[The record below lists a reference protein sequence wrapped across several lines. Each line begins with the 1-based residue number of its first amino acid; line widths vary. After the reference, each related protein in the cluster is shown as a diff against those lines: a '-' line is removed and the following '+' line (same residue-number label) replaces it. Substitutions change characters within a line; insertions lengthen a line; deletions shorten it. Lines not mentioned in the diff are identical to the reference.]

1 MRPQPDNPA
10 LDKIAHNLRAA
21 VLAGDHAKA
30 RGVSA
35 EYVEAL
41 RRHWMRLAPS
51 ERAGSELPKLSLE
64 LLAWAREMTIVQ
76 RAMAGEQLRIAA
88 EAGRY
93 QMARARYLQS
103 AALGAR

>member
-1 MRPQPDNPA
+1 MPQPQDN
-10 LDKIAHNLRAA
+10 LAHQLRAA

-30 RGVSA
+30 TRVSA

-41 RRHWMRLAPS
+41 RRHWMTLAPA
-51 ERAGSELPKLSLE
+51 ERAASQLPKLSLE

-88 EAGRY
+88 QASRY
-93 QMARARYLQS
+93 QTARARYLQS
-103 AALGAR
+103 AAFGVR